1 MESSNGSSGTGL
13 QTPIGLVWV
22 GAGTK
27 LEAAVAVVD
36 RGMWAVVEKGIEAGP
51 ATVI

>member
-1 MESSNGSSGTGL
+1 MEMGSGTK
-13 QTPIGLVWV
+13 I
-22 GAGTK
+22 
-27 LEAAVAVVD
+27 EAAVAMVD

>member
-1 MESSNGSSGTGL
+1 MGVRT
-13 QTPIGLVWV
+13 QTGLVWA

-36 RGMWAVVEKGIEAGP
+36 RGVWAVVEKGIEAGP